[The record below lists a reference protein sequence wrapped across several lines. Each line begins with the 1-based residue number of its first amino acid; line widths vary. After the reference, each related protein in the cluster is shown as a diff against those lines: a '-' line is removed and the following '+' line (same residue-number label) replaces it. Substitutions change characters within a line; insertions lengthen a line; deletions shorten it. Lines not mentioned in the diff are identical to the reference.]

1 MKISM
6 RSIKDIDIRK
16 EMMLTSTPPTIRVN
30 SAVLNILLLADRD
43 STDIGQVAGMHKN
56 ETHDTT
62 NRIIDPDPIVG

>member
-43 STDIGQVAGMHKN
+43 STAGMHKN

-62 NRIIDPDPIVG
+62 NRIIDPIVE